1 MTRAFLNGF
10 LIGLLIFLLANL
22 LAAHLLSDCGL
33 PAVFGRSGCADDISR
48 AGFPLVF
55 YEEGGFAY
63 RQIFNLPYL
72 LLDIFGGLDFAV
84 MSGFIGRWYEKRKYD
99 NE

>member
-1 MTRAFLNGF
+1 MRHAFLNGF
-10 LIGLLIFLLANL
+10 LIGLLIFILANL

-33 PAVFGRSGCADDISR
+33 PAVFGQSRCTDDIAR

-55 YEEGGFAY
+55 MEQGGFAY
-63 RQIFNLPYL
+63 RQIFNPLYF
-72 LLDIFGGLDFAV
+72 LLDVFGGLDFAV
-84 MSGFIGRWYEKRKYD
+84 MGGFIGSWYEKRKNS

>member
-1 MTRAFLNGF
+1 VGWPPSSDAPVAPTTFRAR
-10 LIGLLIFLLANL
+10 
-22 LAAHLLSDCGL
+22 
-33 PAVFGRSGCADDISR
+33 PKV
-48 AGFPLVF
+48 PLVF

-63 RQIFNLPYL
+63 RQIFNLPYF

-84 MSGFIGRWYEKRKYD
+84 MSGFIGRWYEKRKNS